1 MKKFISLLLVAGLSF
16 AAIAQNAS
24 EAVSAAIDAER
35 KVVTAERLRLEEA
48 FSAEEVLCYKK
59 FFVNN
64 CLNEIKPRKREVMA
78 GLKSREVALDEQERR
93 LKAADQIRKTE
104 EKSSPE
110 VLQQEAERRS
120 KAMEDLKAREER
132 ARNKTGERTT
142 LEQSEASKA
151 ADTADKLRSAREME
165 RARADKQAASAEE
178 LKKFNDK
185 QQEAR
190 ERKASR
196 DKKQREQ
203 TKPAAAPLPT
213 PN

>member
-1 MKKFISLLLVAGLSF
+1 MKRIIFLLLVSSIGF
-16 AAIAQNAS
+16 AAGAQTAS
-24 EAVSAAIDAER
+24 ETISAAIDAER
-35 KVVTAERLRLEEA
+35 QVITAERLKFEEA
-48 FSAEEVLCYKK
+48 IYAEEALCYKK

-64 CLNEIKPRKREVMA
+64 CLNEIKPRKREVLA
-78 GLKSREVALDEQERR
+78 GLKAREVALDEQERR
-93 LKAADQIRKTE
+93 QKAADQIRKTE

-110 VLQQEAERRS
+110 VLQQEADRRA

-132 ARNKTGERTT
+132 ARNKAAERTT
-142 LEQSEASKA
+142 QEQSEPLKA
-151 ADTADKLRSAREME
+151 ADTAGKLRTSREME

-203 TKPAAAPLPT
+203 TKPAAAPLPM